1 MNLKNKETI
10 LQKIREYDRI
20 ILFRHIRNDGDC
32 VGSTKGLKEI
42 LKLTF
47 PEKEIYLI
55 DNERSEFLA
64 FLGPE
69 DPDIPDEMYKDALG
83 IVLDSGTTSRISNPK
98 FTLCKELVKIDHH
111 IPIDNYGDYEW
122 VEEHRSSTCEMIADF
137 YATFRD
143 QLKINAKAAYYI
155 YTGMVTDSGRFRF
168 REVSGDTMRLAGLML
183 DQGVDTEKLYANLY
197 LEDFEHLK
205 FKAYVYKSMKITPN
219 GVAYLVVDKAMREK
233 FNLSL
238 EAASACISF
247 MDSIK
252 GCLCWIAFIEN
263 DDAEQSIRVRL
274 RSRFVPVSDI
284 GEKYRGGGHACAC
297 GATLYDKK
305 EIRSL
310 LKDVDTLVK
319 KYKETHED
327 WL

>member
-1 MNLKNKETI
+1 MNLKNKEII

-69 DPDIPDEMYKDALG
+69 DPDIPDELYKDALG

>member
-1 MNLKNKETI
+1 MNLKNKEII

-69 DPDIPDEMYKDALG
+69 DPDIPDEMYKEALG

-137 YATFRD
+137 YATFQD

-319 KYKETHED
+319 EYKETHED

>member
-1 MNLKNKETI
+1 MNRKNKEII
-10 LQKIREYDRI
+10 LQKIGEYNRI
-20 ILFRHIRNDGDC
+20 ILFRHLRNDGDC
-32 VGSTKGLKEI
+32 VGSTKGFKEI

-55 DNERSEFLA
+55 DSERSEYLA

-69 DPDIPDEMYKDALG
+69 DPDIPDEMYQDALG
-83 IVLDSGTTSRISNPK
+83 IVLDTGTTKRISNPK
-98 FTLCKELVKIDHH
+98 YTLCKELIKIDHH
-111 IPIDNYGDYEW
+111 IPIDNYGDYAW

-143 QLKINAKAAYYI
+143 QLQINSAAATYI

-168 REVSGDTMRLAGLML
+168 REVSGETMRLAGLML

-197 LEDFEHLK
+197 LEDYDYLK
-205 FKAYVYKSMKITPN
+205 FKAHVYRSMKMTPN
-219 GVAYLVVDKAMREK
+219 GVAYLVVDRAMQER
-233 FNLSL
+233 FRLSL
-238 EAASACISF
+238 EAASACVSF

-263 DDAEQSIRVRL
+263 GDAEQSIRVRL
-274 RSRFVPVSDI
+274 RSRFVPVSNI
-284 GEKYRGGGHACAC
+284 AEKYRGGGHACAC
-297 GATLYDKK
+297 GATLYERK
-305 EIRSL
+305 EIRAL
-310 LKDVDTLVK
+310 LKDVDALVK
-319 KYKETHED
+319 NYKETHED